1 MMCEADQVLVGA
13 KRADLGAVAVCAV
26 LVASSLLLG
35 LRAADARTMP
45 LEPPLLP
52 TPAADCGPGSR
63 PETDI
68 QGRVPLEDHQ
78 SGRVAEGYT
87 CNTELVGSIVTEGD
101 GTFGGLKVERY
112 VDAAGREC
120 AYYDTTLLF
129 PTNIAALSVGVNVVD
144 MSDPTDPTI
153 TTSLATP
160 AMLSPHESLALSQ
173 ERGILAAVAGN
184 PAFAPGI
191 VDVYD
196 VSRDCRFPELLA
208 SSPVG
213 ILGHE
218 SGMAPDGRTF
228 YAASISTGTLVA
240 VDLDDPRLPL
250 PIWTGS
256 YNSHGLSIRDD
267 GNRAYVAAQSGLII
281 LDTSE
286 IQARVPDPEVREIAR
301 LSWTSMSI
309 PQNAIPITVD
319 GHPYLVEIDEF
330 GAQMA
335 VGAGRIIDIGDETRP
350 RVVSNLR
357 LEVHQPE
364 SFDAQ
369 ANDPGAMNLGYSG
382 HYCNVPQRD
391 DPGIVACSMIVS
403 GLRVFDIRDP
413 LDPREI
419 AYFNPPVVQS
429 AVSRIGGSTFAMSSP
444 AFAPDRNEIWYT
456 DGFNGF
462 YTVRLTN
469 DVWTSGEVVGDD
481 VATAPEEPG
490 PAPAP
495 GVVAQPRPNPAG
507 LPATGPGG
515 ASTIPTPFLVTALG
529 GTMLL
534 AVNVRRLLREPG

>member
-1 MMCEADQVLVGA
+1 
-13 KRADLGAVAVCAV
+13 
-26 LVASSLLLG
+26 
-35 LRAADARTMP
+35 
-45 LEPPLLP
+45 
-52 TPAADCGPGSR
+52 
-63 PETDI
+63 
-68 QGRVPLEDHQ
+68 
-78 SGRVAEGYT
+78 
-87 CNTELVGSIVTEGD
+87 
-101 GTFGGLKVERY
+101 
-112 VDAAGREC
+112 
-120 AYYDTTLLF
+120 
-129 PTNIAALSVGVNVVD
+129 
-144 MSDPTDPTI
+144 
-153 TTSLATP
+153 
-160 AMLSPHESLALSQ
+160 
-173 ERGILAAVAGN
+173 
-184 PAFAPGI
+184 
-191 VDVYD
+191 
-196 VSRDCRFPELLA
+196 
-208 SSPVG
+208 
-213 ILGHE
+213 
-218 SGMAPDGRTF
+218 
-228 YAASISTGTLVA
+228 
-240 VDLDDPRLPL
+240 
-250 PIWTGS
+250 
-256 YNSHGLSIRDD
+256 
-267 GNRAYVAAQSGLII
+267 VAAQSGLII